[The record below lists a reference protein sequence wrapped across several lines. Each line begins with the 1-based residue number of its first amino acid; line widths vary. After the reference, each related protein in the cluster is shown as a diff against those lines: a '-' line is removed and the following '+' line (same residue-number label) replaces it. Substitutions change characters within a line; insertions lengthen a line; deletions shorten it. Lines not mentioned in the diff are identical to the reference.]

1 MAQGKR
7 GGFHSLEKKIHDME
21 EQDRT
26 PERKAGAEGGPRRES
41 KGEKESAERRTPPA
55 AHDE

>member
-1 MAQGKR
+1 MAQDRR

-26 PERKAGAEGGPRRES
+26 VERKAGEERGVKRES
-41 KGEKESAERRTPPA
+41 QPQGQAERRPPA

>member
-26 PERKAGAEGGPRRES
+26 VERKSADERGVRREPQPQR
-41 KGEKESAERRTPPA
+41 EAERRPPA

>member
-26 PERKAGAEGGPRRES
+26 VERKAGEERGVKRDPQPRRE
-41 KGEKESAERRTPPA
+41 AERRPPP

>member
-1 MAQGKR
+1 MPEGKR

-26 PERKAGAEGGPRRES
+26 AERKSGEERGAKRERKEPQQEPARRP
-41 KGEKESAERRTPPA
+41 PPA
-55 AHDE
+55 HEE

>member
-1 MAQGKR
+1 MAEGKR

-26 PERKAGAEGGPRRES
+26 AERKSADERGVRRERKEPQKEPERR
-41 KGEKESAERRTPPA
+41 PPP

>member
-1 MAQGKR
+1 MAEGKR

-26 PERKAGAEGGPRRES
+26 AERKTAPERGAKRES
-41 KGEKESAERRTPPA
+41 PQKEQERRPPA

>member
-1 MAQGKR
+1 MAEGKR
-7 GGFHSLEKKIHDME
+7 GGFHSLEKKIHEIE

-26 PERKAGAEGGPRRES
+26 TERKSASDERGQKQREPEARKETPRR
-41 KGEKESAERRTPPA
+41 PPP